1 MSFAAPKWLWL
12 LALLPLLHFW
22 TLWDQKK
29 RVEKLR
35 NFVSETLWPS
45 VIPELH
51 PRATLRK
58 AAVRMMAGMFLILA
72 LAHPQWGTREETSSV
87 NGLDVMVVLDV
98 STSMETEDIA
108 PSRIRKGK
116 HLLRALIE
124 RLRGDRVGLVGF
136 AGSAYTA
143 SPLTTDMD
151 YLLET
156 LDMLGTRSV
165 STQGTDIGLGLEA
178 ARTALD
184 RGAEEGE
191 KGSDQKKASQA
202 VVLLSDGEDHEEA
215 AIETAGK
222 LKAAG
227 VRVYVLGVGTQKGGP
242 VPVRDETGQL
252 RGYKKSRSGETVVST
267 FRPDELMKLADAGGG
282 RYWNVTPGEG
292 ELEEILQDIGALNR
306 GEFAERK
313 YVVFEDRYQIP
324 LAIAVV
330 LLLLELSMSARRARP
345 AATTMVALAF
355 LLLQTG
361 CVDGG
366 GYFDNENAIQSLKE
380 GKLDEARRLLGQ
392 AQAKN
397 PESPALSY
405 NMGDL
410 QAMSKDAAAADKSF
424 EDAARGAEGKG
435 DWSVAGKSRFNQ
447 GVVRGGAGNLRG
459 AAESYLNAI
468 DAARKLGGKEG
479 AKLEEDARKNLQL
492 LLEQQKQQ
500 QKQDKQDKKDQQ
512 EQQDKQQSGQDSQE
526 KKDQQD
532 KQDQQKQD
540 QKKDQQQ
547 QNKQYEDPKKSR
559 ERFKSQKFSAEDAER
574 VMSELKNK
582 ERELQSRM
590 RHQNG
595 RPQSTDK
602 DW

>member
-12 LALLPLLHFW
+12 LALLPLLYAW
-22 TLWDQKK
+22 AAWDQKK

-35 NFVSETLWPS
+35 SFVSELLWPS

-51 PRATLRK
+51 PRATIRK
-58 AAVRMMAGMFLILA
+58 FGVRLLAGMFLILA

-98 STSMETEDIA
+98 SSSMETEDIA

-116 HLLRALIE
+116 HLLRALVE

-165 STQGTDIGLGLEA
+165 STQGTDIGLGLEG

-184 RGAEEGE
+184 RGAEEGA
-191 KGSDQKKASQA
+191 KGSDQKNASQA

-215 AIETAGK
+215 ATEAAGK
-222 LKAAG
+222 LKSAG
-227 VRVYVLGVGTQKGGP
+227 VRLYVLGVGTQRGGP

-252 RGYKKSRSGETVVST
+252 RGYKKSRNGETVVST
-267 FRPDELMKLADAGGG
+267 FKPDALMKLAEAGGG

-306 GEFAERK
+306 GEFAECK

-324 LAIAVV
+324 LLIAV
-330 LLLLELSMSARRARP
+330 LLLLLDLSMSARKSRP
-345 AATTMVALAF
+345 AASLIAVACLF
-355 LLLQTG
+355 LLTG
-361 CVDGG
+361 CMDGG

-380 GKLDEARRLLGQ
+380 GKLDEAKQLLGQ

-397 PESPALSY
+397 PDSAALSY

-410 QAMSKDAAAADKSF
+410 QAMTKDPAAADKSF
-424 EDAARGAEGKG
+424 DEAARSAEVKK
-435 DWSVAGKSRFNQ
+435 DWSVAGSARFNQ
-447 GVVRGGAGNLRG
+447 GVIRGGAGNVRG
-459 AAESYLNAI
+459 AAEAYLQAI
-468 DAARKLGGKEG
+468 EAARKLGGKEG

-492 LLEQQKQQ
+492 LLDQQKQQ
-500 QKQDKQDKKDQQ
+500 QKQDQQDQQ
-512 EQQDKQQSGQDSQE
+512 DQKEQQDKQQSGQESKDS
-526 KKDQQD
+526 KDD
-532 KQDQQKQD
+532 KGKQDEQD
-540 QKKDQQQ
+540 QKKDPQ
-547 QNKQYEDPKKSR
+547 QNKQYEDPKRSR